1 MVRNPLTPEQIAAG
15 RRLGARLRELRAD
28 RSLGEVAVS
37 AGISPET
44 LRKIETGRMPTP
56 AFATIAAL
64 ARSLNTS
71 LDDLALVF
79 TDTVLD
85 AAGLDSAVV
94 RAG

>member
-15 RRLGARLRELRAD
+15 RRLGARLRELRGG
-28 RSLGEVAVS
+28 RPLGDVAVG

-64 ARSLNTS
+64 ARALDTS
-71 LDDLALVF
+71 LDDLALVLEAE
-79 TDTVLD
+79 V
-85 AAGLDSAVV
+85 A

>member
-1 MVRNPLTPEQIAAG
+1 MVRNPLTPEQVAAG
-15 RRLGARLRELRAD
+15 RRLGARLRELRGERPLA
-28 RSLGEVAVS
+28 EVAVH

-64 ARSLNTS
+64 ARSLETS
-71 LDDLALVF
+71 LDDLAV
-79 TDTVLD
+79 VLD
-85 AAGLDSAVV
+85 GEEVA

>member
-15 RRLGARLRELRAD
+15 RRLGARLRELRGERPLA
-28 RSLGEVAVS
+28 EVAVH

-64 ARSLNTS
+64 ARLLETS
-71 LDDLALVF
+71 LDDLAV
-79 TDTVLD
+79 VLD
-85 AAGLDSAVV
+85 GEEVA